1 MTQTTTPYFHTF
13 RHAGTTNP
21 LLKQQKAAKKPL
33 KRLFSG
39 QINAQQKNVLYM
51 YGRTFTEAQPF
62 TKRTHD
68 HVLISICEKSGI

>member
-21 LLKQQKAAKKPL
+21 LLKQRKASKRPL
-33 KRLFSG
+33 KRFFSV
-39 QINAQQKNVLYM
+39 QKNVQQKNVFYM
-51 YGRTFTEAQPF
+51 HGRTFTEAQPF

-68 HVLISICEKSGI
+68 HVLISIC